1 MKLILTQAARINHP
15 AGDIVEVSPA
25 QADFLL
31 SIGGAVKAEEAEAPA
46 QPKKQ
51 PAKKSTK

>member
-1 MKLILTQAARINHP
+1 MKLILTHAARINHK

-31 SIGGAVKAEEAEAPA
+31 SVGGAVKAEEAEAQA